1 MKHETQSI
9 KHETLNMLAP
19 RIPTKSG
26 EVGKHKIQIKIYI
39 SVFLL
44 VFLGVFLLLEIFA
57 SQIISPLYV
66 QVVNEDKSGVVN
78 YLKKIVSL
86 AIYKEELSM
95 YKITYGE
102 GLGNAVLS
110 EKLARDNKIQKLEQL
125 LVNSPKSRDVLYS
138 LFLLHQEDGNKIK
151 AEKYLQTAREV
162 DPELK

>member
-1 MKHETQSI
+1 MF
-9 KHETLNMLAP
+9 A
-19 RIPTKSG
+19 
-26 EVGKHKIQIKIYI
+26 
-39 SVFLL
+39 FLL
-44 VFLGVFLLLEIFA
+44 VFLGVFLVLEIFA

-102 GLGNAVLS
+102 GLENAVLS

>member
-1 MKHETQSI
+1 MKHVSSYLI
-9 KHETLNMLAP
+9 
-19 RIPTKSG
+19 
-26 EVGKHKIQIKIYI
+26 
-39 SVFLL
+39 F
-44 VFLGVFLLLEIFA
+44 FLGIFLLLEIFA
-57 SQIISPLYV
+57 SQIISPFYI

-102 GLGNAVLS
+102 GLENAVLS